1 MARSL
6 EAIEMDFGKAEQQA
20 SELEEIASS
29 LESMSDKDLGGTL
42 DELAK
47 DWTGDN
53 AAKYLQK
60 GEALQGNLETTA
72 SAIQAVADVI
82 RRIAEEIYEAEMRAW
97 ERAHDRDC
105 IVAREQKTDIIIRRK
120 KIWQIKRFG

>member
-6 EAIEMDFGKAEQQA
+6 EAIEMDLSKAERQA

-29 LESMSDKDLGGTL
+29 LNTMSDKDLGGTL

-47 DWTGDN
+47 NWTGDN
-53 AAKYLQK
+53 AVKYLKK

-97 ERAHDRDC
+97 ERAHDRD
-105 IVAREQKTDIIIRRK
+105 
-120 KIWQIKRFG
+120 

>member
-6 EAIEMDFGKAEQQA
+6 EAIEMDFSKAEQQA

-29 LESMSDKDLGGTL
+29 LNTMSDKDLGGTL

-47 DWTGDN
+47 NWTGDN
-53 AAKYLQK
+53 AVKYLKK
-60 GEALQGNLETTA
+60 GESLQGNLETTA

-97 ERAHDRDC
+97 ERAHDKD
-105 IVAREQKTDIIIRRK
+105 
-120 KIWQIKRFG
+120 

>member
-6 EAIEMDFGKAEQQA
+6 ESIEMDFGKAEQQA

-97 ERAHDRDC
+97 ERAHDRD
-105 IVAREQKTDIIIRRK
+105 
-120 KIWQIKRFG
+120 

>member
-6 EAIEMDFGKAEQQA
+6 EAIEMDFSKAEQQA
-20 SELEEIASS
+20 GELEEIASS
-29 LESMSDKDLGGTL
+29 LNTMSDKDLGGTL
-42 DELAK
+42 DQLAK
-47 DWTGDN
+47 NWTGDN
-53 AAKYLQK
+53 AVKYLKK

-97 ERAHDRDC
+97 ERAHDRD
-105 IVAREQKTDIIIRRK
+105 
-120 KIWQIKRFG
+120 

>member
-29 LESMSDKDLGGTL
+29 LSDKDLGGTL

-97 ERAHDRDC
+97 ERAHDRD
-105 IVAREQKTDIIIRRK
+105 
-120 KIWQIKRFG
+120 